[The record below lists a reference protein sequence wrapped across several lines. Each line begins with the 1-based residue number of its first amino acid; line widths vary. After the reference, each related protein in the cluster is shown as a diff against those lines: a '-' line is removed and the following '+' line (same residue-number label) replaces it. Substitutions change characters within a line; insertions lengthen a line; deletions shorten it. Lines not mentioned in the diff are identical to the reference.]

1 MKVSIVIRNVVCEVV
16 SCYCPQAGRS
26 VNTKKKQLYEPMDK
40 VVASEKMLVG
50 GDFNDYVGGDMGMIL
65 FDWAVG
71 EGLCL
76 KNTCFQKRKV
86 DLQHLDR

>member
-1 MKVSIVIRNVVCEVV
+1 M
-16 SCYCPQAGRS
+16 
-26 VNTKKKQLYEPMDK
+26 T
-40 VVASEKMLVG
+40 SEKMLVG
-50 GDFNDYVGGDMGMIL
+50 GDFNDYVGSDMGMIL

-76 KNTCFQKRKV
+76 RNTCFQKRKV

>member
-1 MKVSIVIRNVVCEVV
+1 MKVSIVIRDVVCEVV

-26 VNTKKKQLYEPMDK
+26 VNKKKQLYEPMDK

-50 GDFNDYVGGDMGMIL
+50 GDFNDYFGGDMGMIL

-76 KNTCFQKRKV
+76 KNTSFQKRKV